1 MGGLFST
8 ANAKCIDDFVPRT
21 VACIALDELHRT
33 GVRSLT
39 RAIAVDPTFRPAYQM
54 RALALAKLKQY
65 RQAIRDYDKAVELTP
80 GGVYTTAYN
89 GRGLVKLALGEYQ
102 SALVDLTKTI
112 ELGCGKGCDYS
123 DYDNRAA
130 VYQKLHDYAR
140 EISDRSLSIKS
151 FLSGVVFAMNID
163 QFRQIYPE
171 YDGVSDD
178 VLCEKIRALFFPQMS
193 YLDFSKQFLIEAKG
207 LDDFILP
214 ELYVKRGDAY
224 AKLNQIE
231 NANREYDR
239 VSRAFQKW
247 AGSYFTER
255 NGKRIRNPE

>member
-1 MGGLFST
+1 M
-8 ANAKCIDDFVPRT
+8 
-21 VACIALDELHRT
+21 
-33 GVRSLT
+33 
-39 RAIAVDPTFRPAYQM
+39 
-54 RALALAKLKQY
+54 
-65 RQAIRDYDKAVELTP
+65 ELTP
-80 GGVYTTAYN
+80 VGVYTTAYN
-89 GRGLVKLALGEYQ
+89 GRGLTKLALGEYQ

-112 ELGCGKGCDYS
+112 ELGCATGCDYT

-130 VYQKLHDYAR
+130 VYLKLHDYAR
-140 EISDRSLSIKS
+140 EISDRSLSINR
-151 FLSGVVFAMNID
+151 FLSNAVFLMNID

-193 YLDFSKQFLIEAKG
+193 YPDFSKQFLIEAKG
-207 LDDFILP
+207 FDDFILP

-231 NANREYDR
+231 KANREYDR
-239 VSRAFQKW
+239 VSRAFPKW

-255 NGKRIRNPE
+255 NGRRVRNQQ